1 MKLWG
6 KSEGTRISHFR
17 RLQLENWKRQ
27 LDGRIVRARQSGDK
41 RLLTALQSEQQ
52 YLERCW

>member
-27 LDGRIVRARQSGDK
+27 LDGRIVRAQQSGDK